1 MDKLFNTVI
10 IWHTLL
16 GNTHYRN
23 CTDIYIV
30 AELERNHMPK
40 KNGNLSIREI
50 LVITL
55 PYVRPSAPQGNQ
67 CEMPNFL
74 ASVGPY
80 NLCLSWW

>member
-30 AELERNHMPK
+30 AELKLSHMPK
-40 KNGNLSIREI
+40 NK
-50 LVITL
+50 
-55 PYVRPSAPQGNQ
+55 
-67 CEMPNFL
+67 
-74 ASVGPY
+74 
-80 NLCLSWW
+80 W